1 MSPTS
6 AAEGVGLQSS
16 PLRRR
21 LSEKQ
26 AAFLLMLPALVI
38 LTVLA
43 LYPLYWVGTMSFR
56 TENLFNPAAGGRWAG
71 LRNFDILFTRDDAF
85 WKSIRLSIIWCLSIV
100 AIQLP
105 LGFALALLL
114 DRSMRGIGLLRTLFV
129 IPVFIAPIALGL
141 SWRFMFEPVTGV
153 LNYLLTSMGFAR
165 FAWHTSPDTAFIAVM
180 IPEIWQWTP
189 FVTLILLAGLQSIPS
204 EVVEAASLDRVRGFT
219 YLRKIVIPL
228 IWPVIAM
235 VLLLRL
241 VDSLRIFDLIY
252 IITRGG
258 PGSATLLASVNNYII
273 FQTGRLG
280 TTAAY
285 GLMIVVVINV
295 MVIFFLRVLHKQEK
309 RAREARR

>member
-1 MSPTS
+1 M
-6 AAEGVGLQSS
+6 
-16 PLRRR
+16 
-21 LSEKQ
+21 
-26 AAFLLMLPALVI
+26 MLPALLI
-38 LTVLA
+38 LAVLA
-43 LYPLYWVGTMSFR
+43 IYPLYWVATTSFR
-56 TENLFNPAAGGRWAG
+56 IENLFNPAAGGRWAG
-71 LRNFDILFTRDDAF
+71 LRNFELLFTRDESF
-85 WKSIRLSIIWCLSIV
+85 WKSIRLSVTWCLLIV

-141 SWRFMFEPVTGV
+141 SWRFMFEPVTGI
-153 LNYLLTSMGFAR
+153 LNYLLTSMGFER
-165 FAWHTSPDTAFIAVM
+165 YGWHTTPETAFIAIM

-189 FVTLILLAGLQSIPS
+189 FVSLILLAGLQSIPS
-204 EVVEAASLDRVRGFT
+204 EVVEAARLDRVRGFT
-219 YLRKIVIPL
+219 YLFKIVIPL

-241 VDSLRIFDLIY
+241 VDALRVFDLVY

-280 TTAAY
+280 MTAAY
-285 GLMIVVVINV
+285 GLIIVVLINI
-295 MVIFFLRVLHKQEK
+295 MVIAFLRVLHKQEK
-309 RAREARR
+309 QAAEARR